1 MKVIALLLISIFPS
15 MGFAEGP
22 PVDEDGKVFVDHVVL
37 HLTDDQMGLIE
48 TKRLVEFTPSQLAT
62 LKVLSPQIP
71 QVIPVVTP
79 SYNNCTCEL
88 LLYGIWNGRR
98 QIAIP
103 LLLFGHEG
111 WAKYALAFDKQIT
124 SWGSDFFVIDTQANI
139 YLHGKRIAKEDVI
152 QIAKQTES
160 GVAFIDRPL
169 VQSPQVNSK
178 VEHLLKFL
186 VREGKKSK
194 VQVSY

>member
-37 HLTDDQMGLIE
+37 HLTDDQMELIE
-48 TKRLVEFTPSQLAT
+48 TKRLVEFTPSQHKS
-62 LKVLSPQIP
+62 LKALNPSVPS
-71 QVIPVVTP
+71 VIPVIGS

-88 LLYGIWNGRR
+88 LLYGIWNNQG

-103 LLLFGHEG
+103 LFLFGGDET
-111 WAKYALAFDKQIT
+111 WIKYAPIFDKQIT
-124 SWGSDFFVIDTQANI
+124 AWGSDFFVIDTKANI
-139 YLHGKRIAKEDVI
+139 YWQGRRVAKKDVI
-152 QIAKQTES
+152 QIAKQTGS
-160 GVAFIDRPL
+160 IAFMDRPL
-169 VQSPQVNSK
+169 MQSPQVAAK

-186 VREGKKSK
+186 VKEGKKSK
-194 VQVSY
+194 VQISY